1 MDLFLKISPTSGAF
15 VPDMKAAST
24 RVPKTM
30 DIPQILVIVMMEL
43 AFDAPTIM
51 KPPRAGP
58 PPPTGIPTDRLRMNL
73 HVKHIFF
80 IFFPI

>member
-1 MDLFLKISPTSGAF
+1 MDLFLKISPTNIAI
-15 VPDMKAAST
+15 VTEMKAALT
-24 RVPKTM
+24 LVTKKM
-30 DIPQILVIVMMEL
+30 DVRQIIVIVMMEL
-43 AFDAPTIM
+43 AFDAPIM

-58 PPPTGIPTDRLRMNL
+58 PSPPTGRMRMNL